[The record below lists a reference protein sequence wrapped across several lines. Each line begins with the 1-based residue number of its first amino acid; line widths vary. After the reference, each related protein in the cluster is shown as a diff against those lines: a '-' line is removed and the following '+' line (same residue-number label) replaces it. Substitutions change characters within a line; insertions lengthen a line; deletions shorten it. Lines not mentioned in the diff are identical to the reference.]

1 MTVSRCFVRAR
12 KRQQRAKA
20 AWENLNSSIL
30 SLAERAVT
38 AEDKT
43 ATCTET
49 EALMRAAAS
58 SVLAQQE
65 ERVKVEDK
73 LSEAEVSIFLA
84 VPKRDVATTY
94 SLRRT
99 PNQYRLTLTAFECA
113 ALHFERSG
121 DVNSSRDGDF
131 PSRCRQPS

>member
-1 MTVSRCFVRAR
+1 MINRKIQRPYIHFFLVVAAQLNRNEMTVSRCFVRAR

-65 ERVKVEDK
+65 ERLKVEDK

-84 VPKRDVATTY
+84 VGGTGFY
-94 SLRRT
+94 
-99 PNQYRLTLTAFECA
+99 
-113 ALHFERSG
+113 
-121 DVNSSRDGDF
+121 
-131 PSRCRQPS
+131 